1 MKIRGGDLDLV
12 EFEFSSF
19 RPGENIRTINLEK
32 TYQLHPTQSS
42 VQVTAPARVHL
53 SVLDMN
59 RFAPGTPGGGG
70 IGFALQI
77 YCTVTVSC
85 TPSGLT
91 IQYTR
96 PPLIEHF
103 AKVFMK
109 TVGYTGGFHIQAKD
123 HNYLHV
129 GLGSTSTILIA
140 LAVAL
145 NKAVGEP
152 LNRED
157 LRYLV
162 GHNYIEETDDGNV
175 AFGFETG
182 VGPAATCYGG
192 FVALGDRLTLIN
204 QHKFAEYKKAYIVI
218 PTSESSSAG
227 NDEFELLMNK
237 ARTLDYRDREQ
248 KAYFI
253 MMDMIP
259 ALVRGDIIHM
269 GEVMWE
275 IEFRGSK
282 RAEIEHH
289 SFEIY
294 QYMHSL
300 RQAGLEFVGMSSVGP
315 SIVIVTDKEKGE
327 MEAIVEP
334 LGLKVKIATAVDNE
348 GIRITSS
355 NE

>member
-19 RPGENIRTINLEK
+19 QPGENIHIINQEQ
-32 TYQLHPTQSS
+32 YELHPISS
-42 VQVTAPARVHL
+42 PVRVIAPARAHL

-70 IGFALQI
+70 LGFALQI
-77 YCTVTVSC
+77 YCTVTTSC
-85 TPSGLT
+85 TPSG
-91 IQYTR
+91 IHIKYTR
-96 PPLIEHF
+96 PTLIEHF
-103 AKVFMK
+103 TKVFMK
-109 TVGYTGGFHIQAKD
+109 TVGYTGGFSIQAED

-129 GLGSTSTILIA
+129 GLGSTSTIIMALAIA
-140 LAVAL
+140 L
-145 NKAVGEP
+145 NHSVGEP
-152 LNRED
+152 LTREE
-157 LRYLV
+157 LRHLV
-162 GHNYIEETDDGNV
+162 GHNYVEETDDAAI

-192 FVALGDRLTLIN
+192 FVVLGDRLTLVTR
-204 QHKFAEYKKAYIVI
+204 HEFAKNKHVYIVI
-218 PTSESSSAG
+218 PASESSSAG

-248 KAYFI
+248 KAYCI

-259 ALVRGDIIHM
+259 ALVRGDIRRM
-269 GEVMWE
+269 GEVIWE

-294 QYMHSL
+294 QYMHNL

-315 SIVIVTDKEKGE
+315 SIVIVTEKEKD
-327 MEAIVEP
+327 IVTSIIEP
-334 LGLKVKIATAVDNE
+334 LGLRLKIATAVDNS
-348 GIRITSS
+348 GVRIDG
-355 NE
+355 

>member
-19 RPGENIRTINLEK
+19 QPGENIHTIGLEK
-32 TYQLHPTQSS
+32 SYQLHPTQTP
-42 VQVTAPARVHL
+42 VQIIAPARVHL

-70 IGFALQI
+70 FGFALQI

-85 TPSGLT
+85 TPSELS
-91 IQYTR
+91 IEYTR

-103 AKVFMK
+103 TKVFMK
-109 TVGYTGGFHIQAKD
+109 TVGYTGGFCIQAKD

-129 GLGSTSTILIA
+129 GLGSTSTITMA

-145 NKAVGEP
+145 NQAVGEP
-152 LNRED
+152 LTREE

-162 GHNYIEETDDGNV
+162 GHNYVEEMDDGNV

-182 VGPAATCYGG
+182 VGPAATSYGG
-192 FVALGDRLTLIN
+192 FVVLGDKLTLISQN
-204 QHKFAEYKKAYIVI
+204 RFAEQKNAYIVI
-218 PTSESSSAG
+218 PVSESSSSG

-259 ALVRGDIIHM
+259 ALVRGDIIRM
-269 GEVMWE
+269 GETLWE
-275 IEFRGSK
+275 VEFRGSK

-294 QYMHSL
+294 QHMHNL

-315 SIVIVTDKEKGE
+315 SIVIVTDKEKDDI
-327 MEAIVEP
+327 EAIVKP
-334 LGLKVKIATAVDNE
+334 LGLKLKIATAVDNE
-348 GIRITSS
+348 GIQINNST
-355 NE
+355 

>member
-19 RPGENIRTINLEK
+19 KPGENIRTIGLEK
-32 TYQLHPTQSS
+32 TYQLYPTQSP
-42 VQVTAPARVHL
+42 VEIIAPARVHL

-59 RFAPGTPGGGG
+59 RFSPGTPGGGG
-70 IGFALQI
+70 FGFALQI

-85 TPSGLT
+85 TPSELT
-91 IQYTR
+91 IEYTR

-103 AKVFMK
+103 ARVFMK
-109 TVGYTGGFHIQAKD
+109 TVGYTGGFYIQAKD
-123 HNYLHV
+123 HNHLHV
-129 GLGSTSTILIA
+129 GLGSTSTVMIA

-145 NKAVGEP
+145 NKSVGEP
-152 LNRED
+152 LTHEE

-162 GHNYIEETDDGNV
+162 GHNYVEETDDGNV

-192 FVALGDRLTLIN
+192 FVVLGDRLTLIN
-204 QHKFAEYKKAYIVI
+204 QHRFAEQKNVYVVI
-218 PTSESSSAG
+218 PPSKSSSAG
-227 NDEFELLMNK
+227 HDEFELLMTK

-259 ALVRGDIIHM
+259 ALGRGDIIRM
-269 GEVMWE
+269 GEVIWE

-294 QYMHSL
+294 QHMHNL

-315 SIVIVTDKEKGE
+315 SIVIVTDKEKDDV
-327 MEAIVEP
+327 EAIAES
-334 LGLKVKIATAVDNE
+334 LGLKLKIVTAVDNE
-348 GIRITSS
+348 GIRIKNS
-355 NE
+355 N

>member
-12 EFEFSSF
+12 EFEVTSF
-19 RPGENIRTINLEK
+19 QPGENMDTIGLERE
-32 TYQLHPTQSS
+32 YQLCPSPFPIR
-42 VQVTAPARVHL
+42 VIAPARAHL

-70 IGFALQI
+70 FGFALQV
-77 YCTVTVSC
+77 YCTVTASC

-91 IQYTR
+91 IEYTR

-103 AKVFMK
+103 ARVFMK
-109 TVGYTGGFHIQAKD
+109 TVGYTGGFFIQAQD

-129 GLGSTSTILIA
+129 GLGSTSTIIMA

-145 NKAVGEP
+145 NQAVGEP
-152 LNRED
+152 LTHEE

-162 GHNYIEETDDGNV
+162 GHNYVEETADAHV

-182 VGPAATCYGG
+182 VGPAASCYGG
-192 FVALGDRLTLIN
+192 FAVLGDRLTIIS
-204 QHKFAEYKKAYIVI
+204 QHEFAKDKKVYIVI
-218 PTSESSSAG
+218 PPSDSSSAG
-227 NDEFELLMNK
+227 DEEFELLMNK
-237 ARTLDYRDREQ
+237 ARTLDYQDREQ
-248 KAYFI
+248 KAYYI

-259 ALVRGDIIHM
+259 ALVRGDIRRM
-269 GEVMWE
+269 GEIMWE

-289 SFEIY
+289 SFEMY
-294 QYMHSL
+294 RYMHSL

-315 SIVIVTDKEKGE
+315 SIVIVTEKEKD
-327 MEAIVEP
+327 AVISIIEP
-334 LGLKVKIATAVDNE
+334 LGLTLKIETAVDNQ
-348 GIRITSS
+348 GIRIDA
-355 NE
+355 